1 MILLGSDGGAL
12 LISDKTEPP
21 QVGHVLNQNLLPF
34 ARDIAFQRNNPIITC
49 SKITEPDVE
58 LFGLT
63 ELMIQEVCWAED
75 NREELSGILFGHG
88 WPMVIHRVT

>member
-1 MILLGSDGGAL
+1 M

-34 ARDIAFQRNNPIITC
+34 AADTAFQRNNPIITC

-58 LFGLT
+58 LSGLT
-63 ELMIQEVCWAED
+63 GLKIQEVCWAED

-88 WPMVIHRVT
+88 WPILIHKVAEQNCHSLV